1 MIARRQAVRGVCD
14 PTVRHPLQLSHHF
27 QRLQEVNAIQSK
39 KKTGGNKAIVKS
51 MQPKKER
58 KKERRENNAIKE
70 RGKSTY
76 AIIYKELEG

>member
-1 MIARRQAVRGVCD
+1 
-14 PTVRHPLQLSHHF
+14 
-27 QRLQEVNAIQSK
+27 
-39 KKTGGNKAIVKS
+39 